1 MTEFIINLRPVTYK
15 WKSSNEVDQSLTGY
29 YNSQNQVD
37 TNVVMHGFLAQE
49 VKQAL
54 IDSGVSESDVSKYG
68 VWSEQ
73 PTGVQAISRE
83 MFIMPLV
90 KAIQELSKTN
100 KDLKSRIEAL
110 ENN

>member
-1 MTEFIINLRPVTYK
+1 MNLKSVYK
-15 WKSSNEVDQSLTGY
+15 SENV
-29 YNSQNQVD
+29 ND

-54 IDSGVSESDVSKYG
+54 VDSGVSETDIPKYG
-68 VWSEQ
+68 VWSEE

-90 KAIQELSKTN
+90 KAIQELNEKIKVLESK
-100 KDLKSRIEAL
+100 
-110 ENN
+110 